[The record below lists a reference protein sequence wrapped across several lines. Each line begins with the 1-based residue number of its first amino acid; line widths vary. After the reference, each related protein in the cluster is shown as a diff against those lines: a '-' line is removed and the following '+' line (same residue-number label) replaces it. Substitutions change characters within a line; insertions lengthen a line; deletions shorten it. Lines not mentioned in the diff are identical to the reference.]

1 VSVAVVIVIVGVGVG
16 VGVACFHG
24 RSGVQACFMPGK
36 LLAVTLLPDAFPY
49 RVFRQCVRISACTM
63 RQ

>member
-1 VSVAVVIVIVGVGVG
+1 MAVVIAGA
-16 VGVACFHG
+16 GVACFHG